1 MNANEVMKKAIA
13 DARVTQKELATTMQ
27 LKSAASL
34 TNYLKSDVRI
44 STFIHIMNTLGYS
57 VCVKND
63 KTDEEI
69 ELE

>member
-1 MNANEVMKKAIA
+1 MNANDVMRKAIA
-13 DARVTQKELATTMQ
+13 DAGITQKELAETMQ

-34 TNYLKSDVRI
+34 TGYLRSDVRI
-44 STFIHIMNTLGYS
+44 STFINIMNTLGYS

-63 KTDEEI
+63 KTNEEI

>member
-1 MNANEVMKKAIA
+1 MNANEVMRKAIS
-13 DARVTQKELATTMQ
+13 DAGVTQKELATTMQ

-34 TNYLKSDVRI
+34 TGYLKSDVRI
-44 STFIHIMNTLGYS
+44 STFINIMDTLGYS

-63 KTDEEI
+63 KQEI

>member
-1 MNANEVMKKAIA
+1 MNANEVMRKAIS
-13 DARVTQKELATTMQ
+13 DTGMTQKDLAETMH

-34 TNYLKSDVRI
+34 TGYLKSDVRI
-44 STFIHIMNTLGYS
+44 STFINIMNTLGYS

-63 KTDEEI
+63 KEEI

>member
-1 MNANEVMKKAIA
+1 MNANEVMKKAIV
-13 DARVTQKELATTMQ
+13 DAGVTQKELATTMQ

-63 KTDEEI
+63 KEEI

>member
-13 DARVTQKELATTMQ
+13 DAGVTQKELAATMQ

-44 STFIHIMNTLGYS
+44 STFIRIMNTLGYS
-57 VCVKND
+57 VCVKNG
-63 KTDEEI
+63 KQEI

>member
-13 DARVTQKELATTMQ
+13 DAGVTQKELATTMQ

-34 TNYLKSDVRI
+34 TSYLKSDVRI
-44 STFIHIMNTLGYS
+44 STFINVMNTLGYS
-57 VCVKND
+57 VCVKNG
-63 KTDEEI
+63 KQEI